1 VGSPVAARGAHVV
14 EARQTGR
21 SGWRGPGTAF
31 ALSLAVHA
39 GLIGVA
45 LWLFGAPTGAAHGET
60 RIAVTLAAAPAASAA
75 PVQAKRPVAPAPA
88 TAAPA
93 PAASPDAPVHV
104 PRPAAA
110 APAAV
115 LASEADA
122 EEEALRRRREAL
134 AARDAA
140 GIAVPSHSQA
150 TPATARAGADAS
162 AQRGFVE
169 LHVLDWLARHREYPR
184 AARRAGLEGTVHVRF
199 VIDPEGR
206 IADASVERS
215 SGARVLDRAAL
226 ELLGRASPVPGLA
239 QYGLAQALELRLP
252 IDYRLRR
259 AAPAG

>member
-1 VGSPVAARGAHVV
+1 VHVV
-14 EARQTGR
+14 EARQKGR
-21 SGWRGPGTAF
+21 SGWRGPGAAF

-39 GLIGVA
+39 GLVGAA
-45 LWLFGAPTGAAHGET
+45 LWLFGSPTGAARGET
-60 RIAVTLAAAPAASAA
+60 RITVTLAAAPAASAA
-75 PVQAKRPVAPAPA
+75 PAQAPRPVANAPV
-88 TAAPA
+88 
-93 PAASPDAPVHV
+93 PAA
-104 PRPAAA
+104 PAAA
-110 APAAV
+110 APPDAAVRAPRPMASASPAAV
-115 LASEADA
+115 LASEAEA
-122 EEEALRRRREAL
+122 EDEALRRRPEAL

-150 TPATARAGADAS
+150 TPVAAAGARPAAARTGADAS

-169 LHVLDWLARHREYPR
+169 LHVLDWLAQHREYPR

-206 IADASVERS
+206 IADAAVERS

-239 QYGLAQALELRLP
+239 QFGLAQALELRLP